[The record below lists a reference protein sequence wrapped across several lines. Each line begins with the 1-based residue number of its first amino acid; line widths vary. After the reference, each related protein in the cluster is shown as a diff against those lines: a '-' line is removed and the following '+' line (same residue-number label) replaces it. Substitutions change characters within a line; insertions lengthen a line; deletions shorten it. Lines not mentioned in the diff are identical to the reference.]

1 MDGRTGTVVIIH
13 RTLIDVGSIH
23 TYIHT
28 YIPTYIHIHIHTQS
42 IHTYYIEVHTSSIAF
57 VDG

>member
-23 TYIHT
+23 
-28 YIPTYIHIHIHTQS
+28 TYIHIHIHTQS